1 MNHLAR
7 LGRSVAGA
15 ARRTSA
21 SLMATAYE
29 TFQDIMSDAVTDSEE
44 RMALVA
50 AIEAGVLHP
59 TAVREISR
67 GSYGVVF
74 RVSDETSNRVVAVK
88 VFLPDADD
96 DTIESSAK
104 MYRVVSEI
112 GIGPAFY
119 GAFSDNGY
127 HAIVMAA
134 YPMSLQGLLAEITA
148 VTPSNTALMRAIG
161 AQVDRILQ
169 RLASVGWTC
178 RDLKPGNFV
187 ARLLPEL
194 DVRIIDVDLLFC
206 KPHRNMSADTITRQY
221 LTMKAA
227 MELVSTALV
236 TRLSSL
242 NSKPPNPYFEPDG
255 PGLFLPDFR
264 KSNAFDV
271 GVALLREQETFA
283 GTVEHYTHS
292 PLPGLSDPAAMRT
305 LGRRA
310 RRTSATLRNALS
322 PKQPAPRMDE
332 FEHLRVPAVPVS
344 YGRVSGASRR
354 STLRR

>member
-1 MNHLAR
+1 M
-7 LGRSVAGA
+7 
-15 ARRTSA
+15 
-21 SLMATAYE
+21 MATAYE
-29 TFQDIMSDAVTDSEE
+29 TFQNIMSNAVTDSEE

-50 AIEAGVLHP
+50 AIESGVLHP

-67 GSYGVVF
+67 GTFGVVF
-74 RVSDETSNRVVAVK
+74 RVSDETTGRVVAVK
-88 VFLPDADD
+88 VFLPNAKANM
-96 DTIESSAK
+96 IESSAN
-104 MYRVVSEI
+104 MYRVVSDI
-112 GIGPAFY
+112 GIGPTFY

-134 YPMSLQGLLAEITA
+134 YPMSLHGLLAEIAT

-161 AQVDRILQ
+161 AQVDRILRQ
-169 RLASVGWTC
+169 LASVGWTC
-178 RDLKPGNFV
+178 YDLKPGNFV

-227 MELVSTALV
+227 MELVSTSV
-236 TRLSSL
+236 VL
-242 NSKPPNPYFEPDG
+242 NVARANDEPPNPYFEPDG

-271 GVALLREQETFA
+271 GVALLREQGTFA

-292 PLPGLSDPAAMRT
+292 PLPQLSDPAAMRT

-310 RRTSATLRNALS
+310 RRTSATLRNAPS
-322 PKQPAPRMDE
+322 PKQPAPRADE